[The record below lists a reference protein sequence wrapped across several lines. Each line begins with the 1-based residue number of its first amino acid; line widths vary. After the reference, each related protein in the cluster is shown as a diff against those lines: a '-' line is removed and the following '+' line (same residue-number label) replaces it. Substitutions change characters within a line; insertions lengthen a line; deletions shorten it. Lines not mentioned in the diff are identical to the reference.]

1 MSELLTL
8 HDVRKSFERLQAVGG
23 ASLTVLSGQI
33 VGLIGP
39 NGSGKS
45 TLFNVI
51 SGALRADSGRITFD
65 GYDITARPADEI
77 YQRGLVRG
85 YQDPALL
92 FRMTVL
98 DNMLLPAK
106 GQRGEHPARAP
117 IHRAWRGQEKELAV
131 SAGSLL
137 RQVELRG
144 HYAQLAGDLSG
155 GQMKLLEL
163 GRSLMGQPKMLL
175 LDEPTAGVAPKL
187 ARTIF
192 EQIAHLRR
200 TLGLTFLVVE
210 HRLEVLFDF
219 VDDIYVM
226 HAGQVIAH
234 GPPAAIAADAHIR
247 EIYFGE

>member
-1 MSELLTL
+1 VTDLLAL
-8 HDVRKSFERLQAVGG
+8 HDVRKSFERLRAVNEV
-23 ASLTVLSGQI
+23 SLSVAAGKI

-51 SGALRADSGRITFD
+51 AGGARADAGRIMFD
-65 GYDITARPADEI
+65 GHDITAQPADEI
-77 YQRGLVRG
+77 CRLGLARS
-85 YQDPALL
+85 YQDPALF

-106 GQRGEHPARAP
+106 GQRGEQPARAP
-117 IHRAWRGQEKELAV
+117 WHGLWRRQEQALA
-131 SAGSLL
+131 AQANAQLN
-137 RQVELRG
+137 QVELRG
-144 HYAQLAGDLSG
+144 HYARLASDLSG

-187 ARTIF
+187 ARLIF
-192 EQIAHLRR
+192 EQIAGLRAAQ
-200 TLGLTFLVVE
+200 GLTFLIIE

-226 HAGQVIAH
+226 SAGTVIAH
-234 GPPAAIAADAHIR
+234 GPPAAIAADAHVR
-247 EIYFGE
+247 EIYFGD